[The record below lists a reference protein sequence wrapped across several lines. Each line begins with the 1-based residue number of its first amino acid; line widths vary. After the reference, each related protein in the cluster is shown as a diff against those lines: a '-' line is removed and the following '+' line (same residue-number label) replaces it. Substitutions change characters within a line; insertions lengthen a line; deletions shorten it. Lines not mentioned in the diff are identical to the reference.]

1 MWVWAILGVLAA
13 FPAWSVEVHDVRLW
27 RAPDHTRIV
36 FDLTGPADHKLIVLE
51 NPGRIV
57 LDLENASIKAS
68 VAGLKL
74 DGTPVQLVRT
84 GVRDGDDLRVVLELS
99 AEVKP
104 RSFFLKANEQAGDR
118 LVLDLYDKAPRA
130 QAQAQA
136 QPTKSV
142 QHTNKRDIIIA
153 IDAGHG
159 GEDPGAI
166 GPNRHREKDVVL
178 AIAKELNALLKADKG
193 FQPSMI
199 RTGDYYI
206 SLRGRRDLARER
218 QADLFVSIHADAF
231 KRREAHG
238 ASVYAL
244 STQGATSTAASYLA
258 QRENASDL
266 VGGVTLSDK
275 DDVLA
280 GVLADLSMTSTLDN
294 SLKLGERVLRKV
306 DTVAKLH
313 KTRVEQAGFA
323 VLKSPDIP
331 SILVETG
338 FISNPSESKLLST
351 SAYQK
356 KMARAIHAGIREWF
370 LAHPPSGTLIAW
382 QKQQL
387 GQQYIIARGDTL
399 SGIAERFNVPLSDLK
414 IRNGISGEKI
424 LVGQKLLIPTT

>member
-1 MWVWAILGVLAA
+1 MWIWAILGVLAA
-13 FPAWSVEVHDVRLW
+13 FPAWSVEVDDVRLW

-36 FDLTGPADHKLIVLE
+36 FDLSGPTEHKLIVLD

-57 LDLENASIKAS
+57 LDVENARIKTSITD
-68 VAGLKL
+68 LKL
-74 DGTPVQLVRT
+74 EGTPVQLVRT
-84 GVRDGDDLRVVLELS
+84 GVRDGDDLRVVLELN
-99 AEVKP
+99 AAVKP

-130 QAQAQA
+130 EAVA
-136 QPTKSV
+136 TKSV
-142 QHTNKRDIIIA
+142 QHNDKRDIIIA

-166 GPNRHREKDVVL
+166 GPNRSREKDVVL

-193 FQPSMI
+193 FQPTMI

-206 SLRGRRDLARER
+206 SLRGRRDLARQR

-275 DDVLA
+275 DDLLA

-294 SLKLGERVLRKV
+294 SLKLGDKVLRKV

-313 KTRVEQAGFA
+313 KKRVEQAGFA

-338 FISNPSESKLLST
+338 FISNPSESKLLAS

>member
-1 MWVWAILGVLAA
+1 
-13 FPAWSVEVHDVRLW
+13 
-27 RAPDHTRIV
+27 V
-36 FDLTGPADHKLIVLE
+36 FDLSGPTEHKLIVLD

-57 LDLENASIKAS
+57 LDVENARIKAS
-68 VAGLKL
+68 ITDLKL
-74 DGTPVQLVRT
+74 EGTPVQLVRT
-84 GVRDGDDLRVVLELS
+84 GVRDGDDLRVVLELN
-99 AEVKP
+99 AAVKP

-118 LVLDLYDKAPRA
+118 LVLDLYDKTPRA
-130 QAQAQA
+130 EAVA
-136 QPTKSV
+136 TKSV
-142 QHTNKRDIIIA
+142 QHNDKRDIIIA

-166 GPNRHREKDVVL
+166 GPNRSREKDVVL
-178 AIAKELNALLKADKG
+178 AIARELNALLKADKG
-193 FQPSMI
+193 FQPTMI

-206 SLRGRRDLARER
+206 SLRGRRDLARQR

-275 DDVLA
+275 DDLLA

-294 SLKLGERVLRKV
+294 SLKLGEKVLRNV

-313 KTRVEQAGFA
+313 KNRVEQAGFA

-338 FISNPSESKLLST
+338 FISNPSESKLLSS

-399 SGIAERFNVPLSDLK
+399 SGIAERFNVSLADLK